1 MIFWESCLLTLL
13 LAGRE
18 GKQVP
23 WELVQL
29 FSLYESEVISTICWV
44 FKKNPNVKYF
54 IMFSSKA
61 NPGLSSHSWLHSKSE
76 FLCMCKHAAF
86 QLLQKKRY
94 FFGMR
99 LVKHWN
105 GMSRESV
112 ENLSLGIVRLTGYNA
127 VQPVKL
133 QNWTC
138 FEEGSCTQ
146 TSVGLF

>member
-1 MIFWESCLLTLL
+1 MIFWESCLSTLL

-29 FSLYESEVISTICWV
+29 FSLHESEVISTICCM
-44 FKKNPNVKYF
+44 FKKEPNIKYF

-76 FLCMCKHAAF
+76 FLCMSKHAAF
-86 QLLQKKRY
+86 QLLQKKKIL
-94 FFGMR
+94 FW

-105 GMSRESV
+105 GMSRGSV
-112 ENLSLGIVRLTGYNA
+112 KNLSLGIVRLTGYNP

-138 FEEGSCTQ
+138 FEEGSWTQ
-146 TSVGLF
+146 TSVVGLF